1 MEAHSSSIYVFIILS
16 SSAANDQHMEREKRG
31 VPIDKKQVP
40 VDQLTFQNS
49 TYNFWL
55 AIYLT
60 VFSPLLGL

>member
-1 MEAHSSSIYVFIILS
+1 MHLIILS